1 MRHQYKNLIEKWLE
15 GKARCCMPKSARSTQ
30 SEYVIS
36 ADASSLP
43 DAIKAIVTRECV
55 TNYMQLKAISCS
67 ISSDIKGQEKNPD
80 FHLQRIYLS
89 QMKFSEL
96 DKWLFNLIAWILS
109 PMLFWA
115 KMVLLG
121 FLNIK
126 PQK

>member
-1 MRHQYKNLIEKWLE
+1 MWYLQMLVL
-15 GKARCCMPKSARSTQ
+15 S
-30 SEYVIS
+30 
-36 ADASSLP
+36 
-43 DAIKAIVTRECV
+43 DAIKAIVTGECV
-55 TNYMQLKAISCS
+55 TNYMQPKAISCS

-89 QMKFSEL
+89 QMKFLEL

-109 PMLFWA
+109 PMLFWV

-126 PQK
+126 PQKSVKFFRIFNY